1 MIEVADDDNIG
12 YDETYDAYY
21 YIDTNEWVEPRCC
34 DPQCEFC
41 IKRPAKHIVEDW
53 DNWKPNKDII

>member
-1 MIEVADDDNIG
+1 MIEIADDDNIA

-21 YIDTNEWVEPRCC
+21 YVDSGEWVEPRCC

-41 IKRPAKHIVEDW
+41 SNRPAKHVEVDW